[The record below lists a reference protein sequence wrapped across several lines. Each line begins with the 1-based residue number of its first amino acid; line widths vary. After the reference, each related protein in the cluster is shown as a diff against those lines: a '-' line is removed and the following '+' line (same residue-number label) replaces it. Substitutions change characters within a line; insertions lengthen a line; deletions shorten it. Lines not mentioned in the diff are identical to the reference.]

1 MFRKL
6 PSLSCLYSNLPK
18 VIGVVFALA
27 FLSSAAWAD
36 SIVLSGPVVVKGF
49 GFGADPRDLT
59 IQSHGPKNNSEQ
71 GCIAPGSPLG
81 EGSGACAPA
90 DGLVGGDEASPDK
103 SPKQGAPSLTS
114 LGITDG
120 SQIGILF
127 DADQP
132 QDDSDATVT
141 INDLTLKLYDGSS
154 LVYTVSLT
162 PLSLVT
168 NPGNGSSD
176 YLFIL
181 DAAAISAFDAALA
194 GNFSDTIALDS
205 EISFPKGSGGPE
217 SYALVDVNNNA
228 PIPEPS
234 TLALLGTGALGI
246 AGAIKKRL
254 LA

>member
-1 MFRKL
+1 LTYVNRNMK
-6 PSLSCLYSNLPK
+6 K
-18 VIGVVFALA
+18 AIGTVFALA

-36 SIVLSGPVVVKGF
+36 SIVLSGPVVVSGF

-59 IQSHGPKNNSEQ
+59 IQSHGPTNNSEQ
-71 GCIAPGSPLG
+71 GCIAPGLI
-81 EGSGACAPA
+81 EGASACAPV
-90 DGLVGGDEASPDK
+90 DGLVGGDEAPPLGF
-103 SPKQGAPSLTS
+103 PKQGAPSLTS
-114 LGITDG
+114 LGITNGD
-120 SQIGILF
+120 QIGILF

-141 INDLTLKLYDGSS
+141 INDLTLKLYDGST
-154 LVYTVSLT
+154 LVYTVSGT
-162 PLSLVT
+162 FSGLVT

-176 YLFIL
+176 YLFTL
-181 DAAAISAFDAALA
+181 DAAAVTDFNAALA

-205 EISFPKGSGGPE
+205 EISFPEGSGGPE

-234 TLALLGTGALGI
+234 TLLLLGTGALGI
-246 AGAIKKRL
+246 AGFIKRK